1 VGTAKVGGALRLC
14 GAQKLRGFLSV
25 ARAGSPVPETASR
38 QPSPPP
44 PRSVGPIE
52 SQPVVDYPNEGHG
65 TDWASSRPRR
75 LVCSI
80 GFTPAIALHNLLLS
94 FDSVIEVVADAAA
107 GIRPTLR
114 HPRHPGSD
122 TPDACLCDVRRWA
135 EASSKGGSG
144 TLRLRRPCSWE
155 RKWAERTPTSR
166 GGLPAPGEQ

>member
-1 VGTAKVGGALRLC
+1 VGTAEVGGALRLC

-44 PRSVGPIE
+44 PRSVGPNE

-80 GFTPAIALHNLLLS
+80 GFTPAIVLHNPPLS

-107 GIRPTLR
+107 GIHPTLR

-122 TPDACLCDVRRWA
+122 TPDTFLCDVRRWA
-135 EASSKGGSG
+135 ETSSEGGPG
-144 TLRLRRPCSWE
+144 TRRLRRPCSWE
-155 RKWAERTPTSR
+155 RKRAERTPTAR
-166 GGLPAPGEQ
+166 GRLLASGEQ